1 MIYELIEVDKQFR
14 SKSQAVKIL
23 KSVSVKI
30 PEGKIT
36 VVSGPSGSGKSTLL
50 NILFG
55 IEDVT
60 HGEVRYKGE
69 LLEEIEDLSRI
80 WRTELSYLTQV
91 PQTLEYMRVRENMEF
106 MSPDHELIDELLD
119 KLGLSNL
126 WKSYPSELS
135 GGELQRLALGML
147 LVKKP
152 KILLLDEPTANLDQ
166 ETASKVISLLK
177 EMQMRYNMS
186 LIISTHDPKFLDIAD
201 LSLKIVNGK
210 LTS

>member
-1 MIYELIEVDKQFR
+1 MIYELIDVDKLFR

-23 KSVSVKI
+23 DSVSVKI

-60 HGEVRYKGE
+60 HGEVRYRGE
-69 LLEEIEDLSRI
+69 LLEEVDDLSSI
-80 WRTELSYLTQV
+80 WRTDLSYLTQV
-91 PQTLEYMRVRENMEF
+91 PQTLEYLRVRENLEF
-106 MSPDHELIDELLD
+106 MNPDSELIDEILD
-119 KLGLSNL
+119 KLALSKL

-135 GGELQRLALGML
+135 GGEHQRLALGML

-152 KILLLDEPTANLDQ
+152 RTLLLDEPTANLDQ
-166 ETASKVISLLK
+166 GTASKVITFLK
-177 EMQMRYNMS
+177 EVQKREGMS
-186 LIISTHDPKFLDIAD
+186 LVISTHDPKFLDIAD
-201 LSLKIVNGK
+201 LTLSIVNGK